1 MHRFAASSAGSS
13 SSLCLPGL
21 PSASVATNVA
31 QDQQNTWKMLM
42 DMQQQMISFQ
52 TGLMRALETATVAAT
67 AARGAADAAQG
78 SGRPSEPS
86 GPEPASVPNVRF
98 GQSTNRIHPI
108 KELHDEALKCFEK
121 QALLHERNVLK
132 LVRTQKEIDRLTSVI
147 SAMEQSKYNELKF
160 IYPSGTS
167 PFKAPS
173 DVAEMNEALQ
183 ESLENDYV
191 LSFTIPKGTSRR
203 NAMNISHHA
212 SNTFIRKATLQAQNA
227 HLASVKTLSSKQVFL
242 ASCASLKFK
251 QQEWP
256 DLGLE
261 DVERQ
266 GVDPKAAEYHA
277 LEIYRKMIDKVRRKA
292 AVEEKKKDDD
302 LKKKEE
308 VSKKL
313 EDEKPGNLLVSV
325 VRKVIKKEQNDSS
338 MEVETDDKEG
348 FKDIVKAAD
357 DFASKVGSGK
367 GIDKDKIHKRKGKGK
382 SLKKETSQIK
392 SKSKGNPKGNTKGKR
407 GKSTK
412 SNITNG
418 KGPKNVESPGRT
430 GRKNTRKGG
439 KKNTG
444 KSGSKGKD
452 NDGKRR
458 QSKERSKVTFS
469 DVECFFMELMK
480 GAGVED

>member
-1 MHRFAASSAGSS
+1 MALACAHRFPDENGVLRKASR
-13 SSLCLPGL
+13 
-21 PSASVATNVA
+21 T
-31 QDQQNTWKMLM
+31 Q
-42 DMQQQMISFQ
+42 
-52 TGLMRALETATVAAT
+52 
-67 AARGAADAAQG
+67 GAADAAQG
-78 SGRPSEPS
+78 SGRPSGPS
-86 GPEPASVPNVRF
+86 GPPEPASVPNVRF

-108 KELHDEALKCFEK
+108 KELHDEALKYFEK

-160 IYPSGTS
+160 IYPPGTS

-183 ESLENDYV
+183 ESSENDYA

-203 NAMNISHHA
+203 NAMNSSHRA
-212 SNTFIRKATLQAQNA
+212 SNTFIRKVTLQAQNA

-277 LEIYRKMIDKVRRKA
+277 LEIYRTMTDKVRQKA

-302 LKKKEE
+302 SKKKDDDSKKKEE

-313 EDEKPGNLLVSV
+313 EGEKPGNLLVSV
-325 VRKVIKKEQNDSS
+325 VRKVIKEEQNDSS
-338 MEVETDDKEG
+338 MEVETDNKEG

-367 GIDKDKIHKRKGKGK
+367 G
-382 SLKKETSQIK
+382 LKKETSQIK

-407 GKSTK
+407 GKSTQ
-412 SNITNG
+412 SNKTDG

-444 KSGSKGKD
+444 KSGSKRK
-452 NDGKRR
+452 KQRRQEWR
-458 QSKERSKVTFS
+458 QSKERSEVTFS
-469 DVECFFMELMK
+469 DVECFFMKLIMSK
-480 GAGVED
+480 CGGLDFFGQF